1 LPSRF
6 LSNFEATIFPQIV
19 KSENF
24 FLMLI
29 ISYLAQA
36 IVGLT
41 LASTFYYFSRSLK
54 KQFLLAWSAGWL
66 SFSLAMLFFIA
77 LTAGY
82 RWHHNNSSLGL
93 IISWLT
99 LVFSYGQIYMLI
111 VGVRQL
117 RREDFIDWK
126 KVTLAL
132 AAIALASAVLTLL
145 YSGDP
150 SAANERYFIR
160 VGLRYFIV
168 AVSFLITSVFL
179 FRKMSSGIGI
189 KIMAVSLLAYG
200 GMQAFYF
207 SVVIAFITGYNVQP
221 FPGYFG
227 VIDLVLMS
235 GIGLGMTIWLL
246 EEERAKL
253 AKTNKEM
260 DSFFYST
267 SHDLRAPIASL
278 LGLTNL
284 ARLELKDPSALY
296 YFDLVESRV
305 TKMDSVIADILQ
317 LARITKADLKIEMI
331 DFNKLIQDVTAD
343 IKFNSGAKEIALRYV
358 PKSSQT
364 FLSDYAQL
372 KIILGNLVGNAVK
385 YHFLQQDDPYIEIRT
400 GMTTDE
406 VVIEVEDN
414 GIGIPKEYHEKIFT
428 MFYRATTQSD
438 GTGLGLYI
446 TMEAVTKLNGT
457 LSVKSELGKGSTFTV
472 RLPNH

>member
-1 LPSRF
+1 LKQAS
-6 LSNFEATIFPQIV
+6 FPQIV

-29 ISYLAQA
+29 ITYVAQA

-41 LASTFYYFSRSLK
+41 LAGTFYYFSRSLK

-66 SFSLAMLFFIA
+66 SFSLAMFFFIA

-117 RREDFIDWK
+117 RREEFIDWK
-126 KVTLAL
+126 KVTMAL
-132 AAIALASAVLTLL
+132 VAIALASTALTIS

-168 AVSFLITSVFL
+168 AISFLITSVFL

-189 KIMAVSLLAYG
+189 KIMAVSLLVYG

-207 SVVIAFITGYNVQP
+207 SVVIAFITGYNVEP

-246 EEERAKL
+246 EEERTKL

-305 TKMDSVIADILQ
+305 TKMDSVISDILQ
-317 LARITKADLKIEMI
+317 LARSTKADLKIEMI

-358 PKSSQT
+358 PKSSQI

-385 YHFLQQDDPYIEIRT
+385 YHFLQQDDPYIEIRVVIT
-400 GMTTDE
+400 ADE
-406 VVIEVEDN
+406 IVIEVEDN

-428 MFYRATTQSD
+428 MFYRATTQSE

-446 TMEAVTKLNGT
+446 TMEAVTKLNGA

-472 RLPNH
+472 RLPKH